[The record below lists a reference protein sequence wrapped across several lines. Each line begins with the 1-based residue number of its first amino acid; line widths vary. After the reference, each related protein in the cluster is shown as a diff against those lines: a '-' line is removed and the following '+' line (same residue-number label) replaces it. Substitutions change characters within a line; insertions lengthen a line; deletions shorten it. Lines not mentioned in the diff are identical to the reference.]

1 MGIEGWNEY
10 ERLLEHLKTLEPGS
24 DEFDKTLD
32 QINKIIHVMKQFP
45 LRPAKSWL
53 EKFIDNPALVN
64 ATAMVLVAFVT
75 LYHERLE
82 IVTSR
87 VFGFVRFK

>member
-1 MGIEGWNEY
+1 METSWKEVK
-10 ERLLEHLKTLEPGS
+10 RLKDHLETLEPGS

-32 QINKIIHVMKQFP
+32 QLNKLAHIMILFKKEEP
-45 LRPAKSWL
+45 KSWWRR
-53 EKFIDNPALVN
+53 FADNPALIN
-64 ATAMVLVAFVT
+64 ASAMTIVAFVT
-75 LYHERLE
+75 LYHERFE